1 MLATFRRAVSFPLA
15 IVLVGYEALNA
26 LFGPLVRP
34 AIAWTSSL
42 RLFTRIGAGIAA
54 LPPYAVL
61 VTLAVPFAV
70 IEPFKFIALYWLAS
84 GHAVL
89 GLIALVLS
97 HLSSLLI
104 CERIFHVGK
113 PKLLQIG
120 WFALGYRFVADL
132 RDRALLWL
140 RSTAV
145 WRAAAE
151 FGRRIRL
158 SARSALGR

>member
-1 MLATFRRAVSFPLA
+1 MLPTLKRAASVCLA
-15 IVLVGYEALNA
+15 IVLVCYEALNA

-34 AIAWTSSL
+34 AVAWASSL
-42 RLFTRIGAGIAA
+42 RLFTRIGSFIAA

-70 IEPFKFIALYWLAS
+70 IEPFKFISLYWIAS
-84 GHAVL
+84 GHAVF

-97 HLSSLLI
+97 HLASLLI

-120 WFALGYRFVADL
+120 WFALGYGFVADL
-132 RDRALLWL
+132 RDRALVWL
-140 RSTAV
+140 RSTPA
-145 WRAAAE
+145 WRAAAD

-158 SARSALGR
+158 SVRTALGR